1 MDDWENEDFDNIK
14 LPAVK
19 NQWDDEDVESEEE
32 IKESWDDSDEEKP
45 KPKPVSPKPAPKINP
60 KQHGKKLTKAQQR
73 KASEEKKAKEKKLR
87 EEFENETLEQRKL
100 REARIVQEADFQN
113 TLDLF
118 GADAIVDN
126 KGISDDIFGDD
137 DNDNDNNDAEK
148 EKKVFIE
155 EIKPKTKEDFV
166 KYAETV
172 YEELS
177 RYDKNQ
183 FYNAMLDTLLK
194 KISEPMEIAN
204 VRKLIST
211 LQLEITN
218 KQKAQAKKKKTPKKA
233 TIKQAYD
240 NDIISDDIKYKYYD
254 DGADDYDFI

>member
-14 LPAVK
+14 LPSVK
-19 NQWDDEDVESEEE
+19 NQWDDEDVDSEEE
-32 IKESWDDSDEEKP
+32 IKESWDDSDDEKP
-45 KPKPVSPKPAPKINP
+45 KPKESPKPSPKTNP
-60 KQHGKKLTKAQQR
+60 KQKTTKLTKAQQR
-73 KASEEKKAKEKKLR
+73 KAEQERKEKERKER
-87 EEFENETLEQRKL
+87 EELENETLEQRKF
-100 REARIVQEADFQN
+100 REAKLVQDSDFQN

-118 GADAIVDN
+118 GADAAIPSNRVSEDMY
-126 KGISDDIFGDD
+126 
-137 DNDNDNNDAEK
+137 DNDGEPEK
-148 EKKVFIE
+148 EKKVYIE
-155 EIKPKTKEDFV
+155 DMRPKTKDDFK

-172 YEELS
+172 YEEIS

-183 FYNAMLDTLLK
+183 FYNAMLETLLK
-194 KISEPMEIAN
+194 NISAPMEIAN

-240 NDIISDDIKYKYYD
+240 NDIISDGMKFNYD
-254 DGADDYDFI
+254 DGADDYDFM

>member
-32 IKESWDDSDEEKP
+32 IKDSWDASDDEKP
-45 KPKPVSPKPAPKINP
+45 KPSPKPPKKEKAP
-60 KQHGKKLTKAQQR
+60 KLTKAQQ
-73 KASEEKKAKEKKLR
+73 KKAEKERKERERKER
-87 EEFENETLEQRKL
+87 EELENESIEQRKF
-100 REARIVQEADFQN
+100 REAKLVQDADFQN

-118 GADAIVDN
+118 GADAAIPA
-126 KGISDDIFGDD
+126 K
-137 DNDNDNNDAEK
+137 NNVSEELFDEAEGAEK
-148 EKKVFIE
+148 DAKVLIE
-155 EIKPKTKEDFV
+155 DMKPKTKEEFR
-166 KYAETV
+166 KYAEAV
-172 YEELS
+172 YDEISKYE
-177 RYDKNQ
+177 KNQ
-183 FYNAMLDTLLK
+183 FYNALLETLIK
-194 KISEPMEIAN
+194 KVAEPMEIAN

-240 NDIISDDIKYKYYD
+240 NDIISDGMKFKYD
-254 DGADDYDFI
+254 DGADDYDFM